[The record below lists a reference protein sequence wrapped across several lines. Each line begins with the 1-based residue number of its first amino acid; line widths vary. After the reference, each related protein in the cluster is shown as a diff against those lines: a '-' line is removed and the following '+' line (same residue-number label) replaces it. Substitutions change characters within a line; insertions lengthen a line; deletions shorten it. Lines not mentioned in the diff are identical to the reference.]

1 MEDVVMT
8 FAFLIAVSA
17 VSARLALRPIADA
30 IVRIGQAFP
39 GPGVTPPSNARVAE
53 LERQVAELSEQVHR
67 LEQVEHFH
75 RELASGSPVS
85 TPPTSAT

>member
-1 MEDVVMT
+1 MEDIVMP

-17 VSARLALRPIADA
+17 VSARVALRPIADA

-39 GPGVTPPSNARVAE
+39 GAGAAPPSNARVAE

-67 LEQVEHFH
+67 LEQVEVFH
-75 RELASGSPVS
+75 RELANGTAR
-85 TPPTSAT
+85 TPLPTPRP